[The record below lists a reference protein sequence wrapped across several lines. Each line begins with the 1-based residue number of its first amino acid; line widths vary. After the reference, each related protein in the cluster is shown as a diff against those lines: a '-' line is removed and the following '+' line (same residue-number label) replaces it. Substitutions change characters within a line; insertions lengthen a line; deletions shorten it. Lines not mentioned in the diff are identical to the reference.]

1 MWDYDISAIDTQLS
15 QKWINNFSATLS
27 PKTVRNIYG
36 YLISVLSFFGYG
48 KDIDVTL
55 PQKEKVEY
63 HVVTDEELKTLLK
76 ATEGTE
82 LGIAVALAAFIPAR
96 RSEIC
101 ALTNA
106 DIDRVHNTVTINKA
120 KVKNETESFV
130 LKPPKTYGS
139 YRTVEL
145 PKSIIDMIPDKPGE
159 IISCTPNGLENQFVR
174 KLNSLNFK
182 FRFHDLRHYGATFL
196 HAQGIPDKYIMQRG
210 GWTSVSTLQNIYTH
224 CLPTETKIASNAVIK
239 KFNSLME

>member
-76 ATEGTE
+76 AMEGTE

-106 DIDRVHNTVTINKA
+106 DIDRVHNTVTVNKE
-120 KVKNETESFV
+120 KVKNETDTFV
-130 LKPPKTYGS
+130 LKQPKTYGS
-139 YRTVEL
+139 YRTV
-145 PKSIIDMIPDKPGE
+145 
-159 IISCTPNGLENQFVR
+159 
-174 KLNSLNFK
+174 
-182 FRFHDLRHYGATFL
+182 
-196 HAQGIPDKYIMQRG
+196 
-210 GWTSVSTLQNIYTH
+210 
-224 CLPTETKIASNAVIK
+224 
-239 KFNSLME
+239 